1 MKKTLGVVFLSMNT
15 HTTVY
20 LVLLSICL
28 VLLAVGCIPARVPDN
43 LDDTPGP
50 PVSINDGQYRGVTF
64 SADIPAGWRVITSEA
79 QTPQSVIFVA
89 PDDKTLIRLIAGNV
103 DAEKVVVSNQRNT
116 VESITL
122 ADSGVVITAVFSS
135 PYSTWEHYY
144 PEFAKVRGSL
154 GSH

>member
-1 MKKTLGVVFLSMNT
+1 MKKTLDVAFLSMNT
-15 HTTVY
+15 HTRHY
-20 LVLLSICL
+20 LVLLSVCIG
-28 VLLAVGCIPARVPDN
+28 LLAVGCVPARVPDN

-50 PVSINDGQYRGVTF
+50 PVSISDGHYSGVTF
-64 SADIPAGWRVITSEA
+64 SANVPAEWRVITSEA

-103 DAEKVVVSNQRNT
+103 EAGQVVVSNQRNT

-135 PYSTWEHYY
+135 PYSMWEHYY
-144 PEFAKVRGSL
+144 PEFVKVQDSL